1 MSTALTLLQGFN
13 NDYLQTLTTDQLNA
27 ALDMAWL
34 EIEPSVYGTTANA
47 AAANLA
53 AHELLMENIASSAA
67 SGGQSGQ
74 ALPLVERRLGKRTE
88 KYGSGG
94 SSSGSSGSDSDD
106 PGLEQTIYGQRF
118 KRMRKAVSI
127 GTFVTGGSF

>member
-34 EIEPSVYGTTANA
+34 EIESTVYGTTANA

-94 SSSGSSGSDSDD
+94 SSSGSSGSDSDASLD
-106 PGLEQTIYGQRF
+106 QTVYGQRF
-118 KRMRKAVSI
+118 KRLRKAVSI